1 MCDAGLA
8 VRSRCAGRG
17 SQPPPRVR
25 GCPGGRVVGT
35 LRRPRAD
42 RSHPARGSR
51 KPRCENR
58 GRARACRA
66 SRRDDPAFLA
76 AAELQCHDLRERQ
89 RSGSWPHVRERLG
102 RARCVVGDRR
112 GRWASR
118 RRDCRHLREDRNRRR
133 CTRRPAARPDGR
145 RDELLHAGRRFAPAR
160 DGPSDLGG
168 TGRDAA
174 SSHCTAACR
183 ALLPRSTSSARG
195 RTHRGR
201 ARQYRRSKRW
211 SPSRGIGLPC

>member
-1 MCDAGLA
+1 MYDAGLA
-8 VRSRCAGRG
+8 VRSRCSG
-17 SQPPPRVR
+17 QVR
-25 GCPGGRVVGT
+25 SRRPGVRSCPGGRVVGS

-76 AAELQCHDLRERQ
+76 AAELRCHDLRERQ
-89 RSGSWPHVRERLG
+89 RSGSWPHIRERLG
-102 RARCVVGDRR
+102 RARCVVGDRC

-118 RRDCRHLREDRNRRR
+118 RRVCRHLREDRNRRR

-174 SSHCTAACR
+174 PSHRAASRR
-183 ALLPRSTSSARG
+183 ALHPRSTSSARG
-195 RTHRGR
+195 RTRRARGR
-201 ARQYRRSKRW
+201 RYRRSKHW
-211 SPSRGIGLPC
+211 STSRGIGLPC